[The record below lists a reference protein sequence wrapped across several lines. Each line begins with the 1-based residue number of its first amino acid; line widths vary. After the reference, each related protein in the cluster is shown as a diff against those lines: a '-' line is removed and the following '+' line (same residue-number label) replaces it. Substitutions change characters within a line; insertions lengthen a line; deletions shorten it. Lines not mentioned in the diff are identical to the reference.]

1 MDQVVGMWLKA
12 KSHAHPALSF
22 VFTEESSSETRNLF
36 QYSLEHIYIRQQ
48 KGQQKKKKKNCS
60 HSNSAKCHHHYSIG

>member
-36 QYSLEHIYIRQQ
+36 QHSLEHIY
-48 KGQQKKKKKNCS
+48 KTAEGAAKEEKKIAVIQILLNVIIIT
-60 HSNSAKCHHHYSIG
+60 A